1 MTVSIRID
9 APHQP
14 NAPSLD
20 SQSSLERN
28 SDFSGVLSQTQ
39 KIKRQELQSFLGR
52 LETQG
57 KKLAQSLSIR
67 DLKDFRDMVK
77 SFLRS
82 TFGQSRKMQE
92 DSSWDSQGRPKV
104 MARIAKIDQ
113 SLDELGK
120 QLLNQQ
126 AKPLEV
132 LTKID
137 EIRGL
142 IVDLFA

>member
-1 MTVSIRID
+1 VSIRID
-9 APHQP
+9 TLTQA

-20 SQSSLERN
+20 SQNSLEKSN
-28 SDFSGVLSQTQ
+28 DFSGVLSQTQ
-39 KIKRQELQSFLGR
+39 KIKRQELQSFLDR

-57 KKLAQSLSIR
+57 QKLSQSLSIR

-92 DSSWDSQGRPKV
+92 NSSWDSQGRPKV
-104 MARIAKIDQ
+104 MARVAKIDQ

-120 QLLNQQ
+120 QLLDQQ
-126 AKPLEV
+126 GKPLDI

-137 EIRGL
+137 QIRGL

>member
-1 MTVSIRID
+1 MSIRID

-14 NAPSLD
+14 NASSLD
-20 SQSSLERN
+20 SQSSLEKS

-39 KIKRQELQSFLGR
+39 KIKRQELQSFLDR

-57 KKLAQSLSIR
+57 KKLSQSLSIR

-82 TFGQSRKMQE
+82 TLGQSRKMQE

-104 MARIAKIDQ
+104 MARVAKIDQ

-120 QLLNQQ
+120 QLLDQQ

>member
-1 MTVSIRID
+1 MSLRINTPTQTH
-9 APHQP
+9 APNHE
-14 NAPSLD
+14 
-20 SQSSLERN
+20 SQSSLDRN

-39 KIKRQELQSFLGR
+39 KIHRIELQAFIGR

-57 KKLAQSLSIR
+57 KKLAHSLSIR

-92 DSSWDSQGRPKV
+92 DTSWHYQGRPKV
-104 MARIAKIDQ
+104 MARIGKIDLA
-113 SLDELGK
+113 LDELGK
-120 QLLNQQ
+120 QLLEQQ

-132 LTKID
+132 LTRID

>member
-1 MTVSIRID
+1 MSIRID
-9 APHQP
+9 ASHQTQT
-14 NAPSLD
+14 PSLD
-20 SQSSLERN
+20 SQGSLERS

-39 KIKRQELQSFLGR
+39 KIQRIELQTFLGR

-57 KKLAQSLSIR
+57 KKLAHSLSIR
-67 DLKDFRDMVK
+67 DLKDFHDMVK

-82 TFGQSRKMQE
+82 TFGQSRQMQE
-92 DSSWDSQGRPKV
+92 DSSWDFQGRPKV
-104 MARIAKIDQ
+104 MARISKIDQ
-113 SLDELGK
+113 ALDDLGK
-120 QLLNQQ
+120 QLLDRQS
-126 AKPLEV
+126 KPLEV

>member
-1 MTVSIRID
+1 MSLRINS
-9 APHQP
+9 PHQTLTP
-14 NAPSLD
+14 NLD
-20 SQSSLERN
+20 SQSSLERT

-39 KIKRQELQSFLGR
+39 KIQRIELQAFLGR

-57 KKLAQSLSIR
+57 EKLAHSLSIR

-92 DSSWDSQGRPKV
+92 DTSWDYQGRPKV
-104 MARIAKIDQ
+104 MARIEKIDQ
-113 SLDELGK
+113 ALDELGK
-120 QLLNQQ
+120 QLLDQQ

>member
-1 MTVSIRID
+1 MPIRID
-9 APHQP
+9 GPQQTKSSNLESLSAP
-14 NAPSLD
+14 
-20 SQSSLERN
+20 ERT
-28 SDFSGVLSQTQ
+28 SDFGGVLNQTQ
-39 KIKRQELQSFLGR
+39 KLQRQELQTFLHR

-57 KKLAQSLSIR
+57 NKLAQSLSIR
-67 DLKDFRDMVK
+67 DLKDFREMVK

-92 DSSWDSQGRPKV
+92 DSFWDFRGRPKV

-113 SLDELGK
+113 ALEDLGK
-120 QLLNQQ
+120 QVLDEQ
-126 AKPLEV
+126 AKPLEI
-132 LTKID
+132 LGKID

>member
-1 MTVSIRID
+1 MSIRINS
-9 APHQP
+9 PHQTLTP
-14 NAPSLD
+14 NLD

-28 SDFSGVLSQTQ
+28 SDFSGILTQTQ
-39 KIKRQELQSFLGR
+39 KIQSVELQTFLER
-52 LETQG
+52 LGVQG
-57 KKLAQSLSIR
+57 KKLAQSLSIG

-92 DSSWDSQGRPKV
+92 DTSWDYQGRPKV
-104 MARIAKIDQ
+104 MARIGKIDEA
-113 SLDELGK
+113 LDELGK
-120 QLLNQQ
+120 QLLDEQ
-126 AKPLEV
+126 AKPLEI

>member
-1 MTVSIRID
+1 MSIRID
-9 APHQP
+9 ASHQTQ
-14 NAPSLD
+14 ASSLD
-20 SQSSLERN
+20 SQGLLERN

-39 KIKRQELQSFLGR
+39 KIQRIELQTFLGR
-52 LETQG
+52 LDTQG
-57 KKLAQSLSIR
+57 KKLAHSLSIR

-82 TFGQSRKMQE
+82 TFGQSRQMQE
-92 DSSWDSQGRPKV
+92 DSSWDFQGRPKV
-104 MARIAKIDQ
+104 MARISKIDQ
-113 SLDELGK
+113 VLDDLGK
-120 QLLNQQ
+120 QLLDQQ
-126 AKPLEV
+126 SKPLEV

>member
-1 MTVSIRID
+1 MSIRID
-9 APHQP
+9 ASHQSQTP
-14 NAPSLD
+14 GLD
-20 SQSSLERN
+20 SQGSLERN
-28 SDFSGVLSQTQ
+28 SDFGGVLSQTK
-39 KIKRQELQSFLGR
+39 KIQRLELQTFLGR

-57 KKLAQSLSIR
+57 KKLAHSLSIR

-82 TFGQSRKMQE
+82 TFGQSRQMQE
-92 DSSWDSQGRPKV
+92 DSSWDFQGRPKV
-104 MARIAKIDQ
+104 MARISKIDQ
-113 SLDELGK
+113 VLDDLGK
-120 QLLNQQ
+120 QLLDQQ

>member
-1 MTVSIRID
+1 MSLRID
-9 APHQP
+9 TPHQTLPP
-14 NAPSLD
+14 NLD
-20 SQSSLERN
+20 SQSSMDR
-28 SDFSGVLSQTQ
+28 SIDFSGVLSQTQ
-39 KIKRQELQSFLGR
+39 KIQGKELQTFFDR
-52 LETQG
+52 LEIQG
-57 KKLAQSLSIR
+57 KKLANSLSLR

-92 DSSWDSQGRPKV
+92 ESSWDSQGRPKV

-113 SLDELGK
+113 ALDSLGK
-120 QLLNQQ
+120 QLLDQQ
-126 AKPLEV
+126 AKPLEI

-142 IVDLFA
+142 IVDLLA